1 MAQTGVLHNVRVL
14 DFAWWLAGPMVS
26 KCLAQYGAEVIR
38 VETED
43 YPDLLQQLLF
53 KDNEPSPNRL
63 VAFGN
68 YNDGK
73 LGIALNV
80 NHPKGVELVKRLV
93 GICDVVIESFTPRDM
108 RK

>member
-1 MAQTGVLHNVRVL
+1 V
-14 DFAWWLAGPMVS
+14 
-26 KCLAQYGAEVIR
+26 
-38 VETED
+38 
-43 YPDLLQQLLF
+43 
-53 KDNEPSPNRL
+53 